1 LEVTNTGLEGSTLN
15 GSFRVEERIQ
25 ECFVIFIHSLD
36 SGLFRVHL
44 KGPQTRYLI
53 IEFLMS
59 RKIY

>member
-1 LEVTNTGLEGSTLN
+1 MTNTGLEGSTLN

-44 KGPQTRYLI
+44 KGPQTRYLKQV
-53 IEFLMS
+53 FYVS
-59 RKIY
+59 